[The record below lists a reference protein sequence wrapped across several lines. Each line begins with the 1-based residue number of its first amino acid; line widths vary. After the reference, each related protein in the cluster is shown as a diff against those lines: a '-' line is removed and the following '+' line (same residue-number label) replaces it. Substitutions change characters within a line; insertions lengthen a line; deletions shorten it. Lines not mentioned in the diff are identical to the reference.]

1 MEMLPW
7 PSPGLPPPPPPP
19 FSSAPHLKHFSVLG
33 FIDKNPKG
41 EKENVHGCINQK
53 EKDVS
58 TCSFLSLCMHPF
70 SRLGFFLFRVDSV
83 LIRTN

>member
-7 PSPGLPPPPPPP
+7 PSPGLPPPPPP

-41 EKENVHGCINQK
+41 EKENVHGCINKK

-70 SRLGFFLFRVDSV
+70 SWLGFFLFRVDSV